1 MILNTFMFIFAV
13 GFNVVARFFLLEVSA
28 EKGVKCVKNSQ
39 FFPLILIKFNRFT
52 AVLQKHKA

>member
-28 EKGVKCVKNSQ
+28 EKGVKCVKNS
-39 FFPLILIKFNRFT
+39 R
-52 AVLQKHKA
+52 